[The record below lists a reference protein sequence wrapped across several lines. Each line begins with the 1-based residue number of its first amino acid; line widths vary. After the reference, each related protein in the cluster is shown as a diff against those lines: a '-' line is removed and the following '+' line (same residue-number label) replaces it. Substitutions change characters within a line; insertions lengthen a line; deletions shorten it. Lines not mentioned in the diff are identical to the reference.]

1 MKLYYA
7 PSACSLSPHI
17 ALREAGAKFTLE
29 KVDTRAKT
37 TASGGDFK
45 AINPKGYVPVLEL
58 DDGQVLTE
66 SAAIVQYIAD
76 RHPSAR
82 LAPPVGS
89 FERYR
94 LQEWL
99 NFIATELH
107 KGFSPLFRP
116 NTPDAYKVIAKENL
130 AGRFDWLS
138 GQLEGKAYKHT
149 GVSFWPDYHVTDDRM
164 KIEWVV
170 TAKSGDTVKLTARH
184 ERAGTMRAEVKLA

>member
-138 GQLEGKAYKHT
+138 GQLEGKAY
-149 GVSFWPDYHVTDDRM
+149 
-164 KIEWVV
+164 
-170 TAKSGDTVKLTARH
+170 L
-184 ERAGTMRAEVKLA
+184 L